1 MITLGGAG
9 SQFLDSNAASTTTSS
24 FYFLTPGELPL
35 SKQKRHLNNPQIS
48 TATIKN
54 VPWKP
59 P

>member
-1 MITLGGAG
+1 MITLGAAG
-9 SQFLDSNAASTTTSS
+9 SQFLDSNTASTTTPS
-24 FYFLTPGELPL
+24 FYFLTSAELPL

-48 TATIKN
+48 TGTIKN